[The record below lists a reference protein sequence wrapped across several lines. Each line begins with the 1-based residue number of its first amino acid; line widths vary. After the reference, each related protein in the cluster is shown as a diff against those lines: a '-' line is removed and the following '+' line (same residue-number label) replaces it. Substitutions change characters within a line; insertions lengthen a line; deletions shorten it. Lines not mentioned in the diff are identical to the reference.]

1 MNLLFKLIQSRLPIY
16 KVLIASTAFSL
27 LLLTV
32 RMLATETIFYAFLV
46 WNLFLAAIPFII
58 TTYLASHQRSS
69 LIKLGFWFSIWLLFL
84 PNAPYI
90 VTDLMHLQWNNHGYL
105 WLDVLVVTS
114 FAWNGLILCFL
125 SLLDMHDILVKHL
138 SKRKAFVS
146 IIVALF
152 LCGFG
157 IYLGRFLRWNSW
169 DIIQHP
175 DLLLK
180 DVVVRFIYPMQHLK
194 TWGVTLGF
202 GGFLNLGFW
211 MSIGYWLLAIGY
223 WLLAIGNYTFKLKF
237 AIRNSKNS
245 NY

>member
-1 MNLLFKLIQSRLPIY
+1 MNPLFKLIKKRLSIF
-16 KVLIASTAFSL
+16 KVLIASTFFSML
-27 LLLTV
+27 LLMV
-32 RMLATETIFYAFLV
+32 RMAATETIFYAFLL
-46 WNLFLAAIPFII
+46 WNLFLAAIPFAI
-58 TTYLASHQRSS
+58 TTYLVSQPQMSRLRLA
-69 LIKLGFWFSIWLLFL
+69 LWFIPWLLFL

-90 VTDLMHLQWNNHGYL
+90 VTDLMHLQWDRHGYL

-125 SLLDMHDILVKHL
+125 SLIDMHDLLNKHL
-138 SKRKAFVS
+138 SQRKAFWS
-146 IIVALF
+146 IIGVLF

-180 DVVVRFIYPMQHLK
+180 DILVRFIYPMKHLK

-202 GGFLNLGFW
+202 GAFLSLGFW
-211 MSIGYWLLAIGY
+211 MFSELRQI
-223 WLLAIGNYTFKLKF
+223 
-237 AIRNSKNS
+237 IRKS
-245 NY
+245 

>member
-1 MNLLFKLIQSRLPIY
+1 MNPLIKLIKKRSSIF
-16 KVLIASTAFSL
+16 KVLIASTIFSML
-27 LLLTV
+27 LLMI
-32 RMLATETIFYAFLV
+32 RMAAISTIFYAFLV
-46 WNLFLAAIPFII
+46 WNLFLAAIPYAI
-58 TTYLASHQRSS
+58 TTYLVCVS
-69 LIKLGFWFSIWLLFL
+69 KLSKLNLAFWFCIWLLFL

-90 VTDLMHLQWNNHGYL
+90 VTDLMHLQWDRQGYL

-125 SLLDMHDILVKHL
+125 SLLDMHDLLNQHL
-138 SKRKAFVS
+138 SQQKAFAS
-146 IIVALF
+146 IIIVLF

-180 DVVVRFIYPMQHLK
+180 DILVRCIYPMKHLK

-202 GGFLNLGFW
+202 GAFLSLGFW
-211 MSIGYWLLAIGY
+211 MFTEIYKSQLPD
-223 WLLAIGNYTFKLKF
+223 
-237 AIRNSKNS
+237 
-245 NY
+245 